1 MGELIGS
8 KSYSTHTGEG
18 WGITYDGTNFLMFFS
33 LPSDLTTPEQL
44 VQIRK
49 VRVIDPETDAD
60 VRHVN
65 ELEYVDGY
73 VYANLW
79 YKDKIIK
86 IDPKTGYIVEEINMS
101 SLYPINK
108 RTKTADCLN
117 GIAYDKTNGLFY
129 VTGKLW
135 PKLFAVLF
143 KRTIT

>member
-1 MGELIGS
+1 MSLEKKYFAEGMCIVGNYIYMLTWKERTLLIYDKKSLELIGS

-18 WGITYDGTNFLMFFS
+18 WGITYDGTNLIVSDGSNFLMFFS

-79 YKDKIIK
+79 YKVC
-86 IDPKTGYIVEEINMS
+86 T
-101 SLYPINK
+101 
-108 RTKTADCLN
+108 
-117 GIAYDKTNGLFY
+117 
-129 VTGKLW
+129 
-135 PKLFAVLF
+135 
-143 KRTIT
+143 